1 MSIKVMVVD
10 DHDIVREGLRQILE
24 ISSDVKVIGEARNG
38 LDCLEQ
44 LDHLSPDIIFMDIQ
58 MPGIS
63 GIETT
68 RLARKK
74 KPGVRVIILTIYHDA
89 EFVTEAIQAGAIGY
103 VLKTVGKDE
112 LHKIIRHV
120 MDNHAFIDPLVTSSV
135 IDEIKRDGK
144 VVEKAEKPI
153 FTKRELEVMSGLVA
167 GQTDRTI
174 AAVLNIS
181 AHTVRSHIKNIFQ
194 KLGVG
199 TKSQAVAAILRERII
214 TE

>member
-174 AAVLNIS
+174 AAALNIS

>member
-174 AAVLNIS
+174 AASLNIS

>member
-174 AAVLNIS
+174 ATALNIS

>member
-44 LDHLSPDIIFMDIQ
+44 LDRLSPDIIFMDIQ

-74 KPGVRVIILTIYHDA
+74 KPGARVIILTIYHDA

-174 AAVLNIS
+174 AASLNIS

>member
-44 LDHLSPDIIFMDIQ
+44 LDRLSPDIIFMDIQ

-74 KPGVRVIILTIYHDA
+74 KPGARVIILTIYHDA

-144 VVEKAEKPI
+144 VVEKTEKPI

-174 AAVLNIS
+174 AASLNIS

>member
-10 DHDIVREGLRQILE
+10 DHDVVREGLRQILE
-24 ISSDVKVIGEARNG
+24 ISDDVKVIGEARNG
-38 LDCLEQ
+38 LECLEQ
-44 LDHLSPDIIFMDIQ
+44 LDRLSPDIIFMDIQ

-74 KPGVRVIILTIYHDA
+74 KPGVRVIILTIYQDA

-144 VVEKAEKPI
+144 VVEKAEKPV

-167 GQTDRTI
+167 GQKDRDI
-174 AAVLNIS
+174 AESLNIS

-194 KLGVG
+194 KLGVS
-199 TKSQAVAAILRERII
+199 TKPQAVAAIMREKII
-214 TE
+214 TG